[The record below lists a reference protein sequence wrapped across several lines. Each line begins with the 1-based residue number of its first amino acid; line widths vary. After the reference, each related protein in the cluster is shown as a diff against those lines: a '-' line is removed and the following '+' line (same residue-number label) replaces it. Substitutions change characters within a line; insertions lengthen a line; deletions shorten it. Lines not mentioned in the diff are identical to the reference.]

1 MKYSLT
7 YLPSTVIA
15 NVCFVLSQREVKGT
29 IETFSVFNILSAVS
43 MVYIVFTSNEDRYM
57 WNGNW
62 AIYCQARVQVPN
74 PLSQQALNPD
84 PKFRPSLNTQKS
96 NYLDCLGKS

>member
-1 MKYSLT
+1 MLTNSRTVMKYSLT

-43 MVYIVFTSNEDRYM
+43 MVYVVFTSNEDRYICGM
-57 WNGNW
+57 EIGQF
-62 AIYCQARVQVPN
+62 IVKPE
-74 PLSQQALNPD
+74 S
-84 PKFRPSLNTQKS
+84 KSLIPCPIKP
-96 NYLDCLGKS
+96 

>member
-1 MKYSLT
+1 MLTNSRTVMKYSLT

-43 MVYIVFTSNEDRYM
+43 MVYIVFTSNEDRYGM
-57 WNGNW
+57 EIGQF
-62 AIYCQARVQVPN
+62 IVKPESKSPIPCPN
-74 PLSQQALNPD
+74 KP
-84 PKFRPSLNTQKS
+84 
-96 NYLDCLGKS
+96 